1 MSQLQII
8 DDETGAELAELGMHT
23 RQRTRACMD
32 CRFMHKTYGYSA
44 PECGA
49 RGDLHIAV
57 HNLNPNGDC
66 TLWEKS
72 DKIAKR
78 DRTVIAKTHALVK
91 IWSWT
96 SLVAI
101 LWLLLRGVL

>member
-1 MSQLQII
+1 MTLQII

-32 CRFMHKTYGYSA
+32 CRFRKTSLGGTYY
-44 PECGA
+44 ECMA
-49 RGDLHIAV
+49 RSGRDISI

-78 DRTVIAKTHALVK
+78 ERTTVAKTHPLGK
-91 IWSWT
+91 IWAWT

-101 LWLLLRGVL
+101 LWLLLRGLL